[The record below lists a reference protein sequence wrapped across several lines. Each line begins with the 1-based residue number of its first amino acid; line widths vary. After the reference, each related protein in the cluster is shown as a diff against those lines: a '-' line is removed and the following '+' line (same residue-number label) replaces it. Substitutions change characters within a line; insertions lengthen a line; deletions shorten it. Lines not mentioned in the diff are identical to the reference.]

1 MSGRGRERGDW
12 GLKNITSMLQKVM
25 LGNVQRFKVWLN
37 PYQLSFAL
45 HIETNGLI
53 LAANQMTGF
62 YIKCST

>member
-1 MSGRGRERGDW
+1 
-12 GLKNITSMLQKVM
+12 MLQKVM